1 VTRAP
6 GQRGAASVLVV
17 GGALVLAVV
26 AIGAAGVGT
35 LGIHRVDAQRAADAA
50 ALAALGLARDRGLP
64 LDSAARRAAA
74 GIGDDNSALALRFGW
89 RLTRDDGRVVVEVE
103 ARGEVATPYL
113 LGGGAT
119 EVSATARAALA
130 EQRFDRA
137 ARQRPVLAL
146 VLDYSASMDQAFT
159 GGRHPALD
167 VLEASVGE
175 LLADDLPID
184 YGAVFFGSDVVESVP
199 IAAASAPAITR
210 AIDRHDAHGQ
220 TDTGA
225 ALMRAVGLLA
235 AVPDTG
241 RHVLLISDGEPCCDD
256 GAVGRA
262 QEAALTLWN
271 GGVTIFTLEIR
282 RQNAN
287 PVLAQVMAQLAGTPR
302 HHGAPAYHYVAT
314 SDAALRRHLDDIAT
328 SIACSVGPLR
338 PAPTELDTLR
348 VYLDDGGR
356 ERPLGRSFDLG
367 DDADLERYAYG
378 GGQRS
383 LQLSAAACDV
393 IDAGAAVVVRHGQP
407 ALIP

>member
-1 VTRAP
+1 MTRAP
-6 GQRGAASVLVV
+6 GERGAATLLVV
-17 GGALVLAVV
+17 GGALALAVIG
-26 AIGAAGVGT
+26 IGAAGVGT
-35 LGIHRVDAQRAADAA
+35 LGIHRLDAQRAADAA
-50 ALAALGLARDRGLP
+50 ALAALGVARDRGLP

-74 GIGDDNSALALRFGW
+74 SVGDDNSALALRFGW
-89 RLTRDDGRVVVEVE
+89 RLTRDDDRVLVEVE
-103 ARGEVATPYL
+103 ARGAVATPYL

-119 EVSATARAALA
+119 EVTATARAALA

-137 ARQRPVLAL
+137 DRKRPVLTL
-146 VLDYSASMDQAFT
+146 VLDYSASMDQPLT
-159 GGRHPALD
+159 GGRHPALE
-167 VLEASVGE
+167 VLEAAVGE
-175 LLADDLPID
+175 LLALDLPID

-199 IAAASAPAITR
+199 ITPASAPAIAR
-210 AIDRHDAHGQ
+210 AIERHDAHGQ

-256 GAVGRA
+256 HAVGRA

-271 GGVTIFTLEIR
+271 GGVTIFTLELR
-282 RQNAN
+282 RRNAN
-287 PVLAQVMAQLAGTPR
+287 PVLSQVMAQLAGTPR
-302 HHGAPAYHYVAT
+302 HHGDPAHHFVAT
-314 SDAALRRHLDDIAT
+314 TDAALVRHLDGIAT

-338 PAPTELDTLR
+338 PAPTEPDTLR

-356 ERPLGRSFDLG
+356 ERPLARSFDLG

-383 LQLSAAACDV
+383 LQLSAAACDA
-393 IDAGAAVVVRHGQP
+393 IDAGSTVVVRHGQP